1 VTEAVIVA
9 AARTPIGRARKG
21 SLVDVD
27 AFRLAE
33 IAVGEAVRRSGI
45 DTTDIDDVVLG
56 ESLQGGG
63 DIARNV
69 AVRLGLTGVAG
80 MADNRHCAS
89 GLSAVQIGAGSI
101 RAGMDRVVVAGGTES
116 LSTSPQS
123 WKVLEP
129 GQDPQMWMSPSHPE
143 TPDAPAFDMSITV
156 GENTA
161 REMGLTRLDVDE
173 WAAYSQGQAIASI
186 DSGAFEE
193 EIIPVEYT
201 DREGNAKVFRVDEHP
216 RRGTTV
222 ETLAELK
229 PLHPELDHPTVTA
242 GNAAGLND
250 AAAAL
255 VITADDFAEAHGL
268 RSLGRIVSWASS
280 GVEPARTGMG
290 PTVAIPKALDRAGLG
305 IADIDLFEINEAF
318 CSVPVAAVRKLG
330 LDPTIVNVN
339 GSGCS
344 LGHPIAATG
353 ARMVVTMIN
362 ELRRRGKTLGVVS
375 MCAGGGMGS
384 ALVVEVRA

>member
-1 VTEAVIVA
+1 MESTVTEAVIVA

-33 IAVGEAVRRSGI
+33 IAVGEAVARSGI
-45 DTTDIDDVVLG
+45 ATADIDDVVLG

-101 RAGMDRVVVAGGTES
+101 RAGMDRVVIAGGTES

-123 WKVLEP
+123 LKVLQP
-129 GQDPQMWMSPSHPE
+129 GGEAQMWMSPSHPE

-186 DSGAFEE
+186 DSGAFEA
-193 EIIPVEYT
+193 EIVPVEYT
-201 DREGNAKVFRVDEHP
+201 DREGNARVFSVDEHP

-229 PLHPELDHPTVTA
+229 PLHPELEHPTVTA

-255 VITADDFAEAHGL
+255 GDHGRRL
-268 RSLGRIVSWASS
+268 RRGPRAALARTDRVVGVVGRRARPHRHGPDGGHPEGARPRRPHRSPTSTSSRSTRRSARCPSPPSASS
-280 GVEPARTGMG
+280 GSTPPSSTSTAAAAASVTRSRRPA
-290 PTVAIPKALDRAGLG
+290 PAWSSP
-305 IADIDLFEINEAF
+305 
-318 CSVPVAAVRKLG
+318 
-330 LDPTIVNVN
+330 
-339 GSGCS
+339 
-344 LGHPIAATG
+344 
-353 ARMVVTMIN
+353 
-362 ELRRRGKTLGVVS
+362 
-375 MCAGGGMGS
+375 
-384 ALVVEVRA
+384 